1 MGVKRSE
8 REKTSISARLRQL
21 ILYLAVPL
29 CVLAVLVLVLLMIY
43 SLQYAQ
49 ISSNISTASQFNQ
62 NFKDEVDLKMYYFVT
77 GSRDEIPWDEVETA
91 EELATK
97 LLGNTKNRESRRA
110 ANSVLNLC
118 GNLKD
123 SMSEIENTDGYDRR
137 MHRLENNVYVITE
150 LVQDYMYTYL
160 YHEAG
165 ELAALRERQSMW
177 LITGLILTAVVM
189 VTTIVYSLRRGFLIS
204 HSITRPIDELYQRV
218 TEIGH
223 GDLTPRPQ
231 VEAEDEKLR
240 ALGGGLEEMASRLS
254 EQMELNRQE
263 QVRLRSMELALVQ
276 AQINPHF
283 LYNTLDAI
291 MWLVE
296 TGKNEQAVKMV
307 SSLSLY
313 FRSFLSNGKD
323 IITIGEEALHV
334 RSYLEIQQVRYQDIL
349 RYELNMDPELDRCL
363 IPKMTL
369 QPLVENAI
377 YHGIKEKRGGGSIT
391 ISSVS
396 EGNQAVLRV
405 QDTGVGLPP
414 EALKQLRESLESDEG
429 TGFGVLA
436 SYKRLKL
443 LFGESLDFQIDS
455 VENKG
460 TEITIRIPKYLEEKT

>member
-1 MGVKRSE
+1 
-8 REKTSISARLRQL
+8 
-21 ILYLAVPL
+21 
-29 CVLAVLVLVLLMIY
+29 
-43 SLQYAQ
+43 
-49 ISSNISTASQFNQ
+49 
-62 NFKDEVDLKMYYFVT
+62 
-77 GSRDEIPWDEVETA
+77 
-91 EELATK
+91 
-97 LLGNTKNRESRRA
+97 
-110 ANSVLNLC
+110 
-118 GNLKD
+118 
-123 SMSEIENTDGYDRR
+123 
-137 MHRLENNVYVITE
+137 
-150 LVQDYMYTYL
+150 
-160 YHEAG
+160 
-165 ELAALRERQSMW
+165 
-177 LITGLILTAVVM
+177 
-189 VTTIVYSLRRGFLIS
+189 
-204 HSITRPIDELYQRV
+204 
-218 TEIGH
+218 
-223 GDLTPRPQ
+223 
-231 VEAEDEKLR
+231 
-240 ALGGGLEEMASRLS
+240 
-254 EQMELNRQE
+254 
-263 QVRLRSMELALVQ
+263 
-276 AQINPHF
+276 
-283 LYNTLDAI
+283 

-443 LFGESLDFQIDS
+443 LFGERLDFQIDS